1 MNARLKEYMTT
12 DTDGFSSLLAR
23 ATGAVNPNAS
33 SGIDDLQDEFTSERL
48 RNTATGSN
56 RNLSSILS
64 RIQDDGPAL
73 ALSDDKVHL
82 SGDKKSGAAQNKKL
96 TPRLTG
102 VSSSVIGKACTRGID
117 VHNTVPAVGVDD
129 NAHQQA
135 TVQGRK
141 SVWPHLLALLALVF
155 AGAMYYSAN
164 RLIDRTDNII
174 QSLKQQD
181 ESKRV
186 TAHSQQPNDILPLV
200 ASLNEELK
208 ALKNEFQAIRNDY
221 RDTEHRLSMKI
232 PNDLADRLTKLSAA
246 EVSDS
251 ALQNNLQ
258 HIRHDMAEMKQVI
271 KAVGTVAPAPIRPM
285 QADTGDW
292 VVNLASLSSRDK
304 AQQAVT
310 RLRDSGVA
318 PTIQEAVVN
327 GERIYRLSV
336 AGFISRDEATV
347 FINRARKELGFEGG
361 WIRRS

>member
-1 MNARLKEYMTT
+1 MNARLKEYMAT

-33 SGIDDLQDEFTSERL
+33 SGSDDLQDEYTSERL

-56 RNLSSILS
+56 RNLSSIIS
-64 RIQDDGPAL
+64 RIQDDGPAI
-73 ALSDDKVHL
+73 ALSDDTVHL
-82 SGDKKSGAAQNKKL
+82 SGDKKSGAGQNIKL

-102 VSSSVIGKACTRGID
+102 VSSSASGKTCTKGGD
-117 VHNTVPAVGVDD
+117 VNNAVNVLGVDD
-129 NAHQQA
+129 NGHKQA
-135 TVQGRK
+135 AVTYRK
-141 SVWPHLLALLALVF
+141 GIWPHLLALLALIF

-174 QSLKQQD
+174 QSIRQQD
-181 ESKRV
+181 ESTHV
-186 TAHSQQPNDILPLV
+186 SAQSQQPTDILPLV

-246 EVSDS
+246 EVSDR
-251 ALQNNLQ
+251 ALQSNLQ

-271 KAVGTVAPAPIRPM
+271 KAVGTVAPAASRRA
-285 QADTGDW
+285 QTDTGDW

-327 GERIYRLSV
+327 GEKIYRLSV